1 MQFPALL
8 LACGLSLLALAYV
21 LYPLYRGRIAKPA
34 PATPLPVKAMLSQAQ
49 PASDSEQ
56 AARLSLQE
64 VELDYQLGNIAEAD
78 YRSLRERYIRRAIV
92 AMKSRY
98 DNAPTGNEVPENE
111 QAIQDTQNGQVMDV
125 DLLIE
130 EQLRKMREQNDDGD
144 EDKENTASW

>member
-21 LYPLYRGRIAKPA
+21 LYPLYRGRLAKPV
-34 PATPLPVKAMLSQAQ
+34 PVSPLPAKDMPSQVQ
-49 PASDSEQ
+49 PRTASDGEQ

-78 YRSLRERYIRRAIV
+78 YRSLRERYVRRAII

-98 DNAPTGNEVPENE
+98 DNTPDELLEHEDGQSTSA
-111 QAIQDTQNGQVMDV
+111 QDAEI
-125 DLLIE
+125 DLMIE
-130 EQLRKMREQNDDGD
+130 EQLRKMREENGSAGGSDD
-144 EDKENTASW
+144 E